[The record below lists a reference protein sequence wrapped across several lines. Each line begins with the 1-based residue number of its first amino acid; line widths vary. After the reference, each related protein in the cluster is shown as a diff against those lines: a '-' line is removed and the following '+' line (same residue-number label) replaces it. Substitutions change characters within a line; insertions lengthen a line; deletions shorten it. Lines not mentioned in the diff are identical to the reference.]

1 MEERL
6 TLDSRPCACGGIVA
20 VVQPA
25 LDEDIVRAVRQHNHT
40 SLHLRWVENGG
51 FDQRPRPY
59 WDAYERRPDFA
70 NPPGQTR
77 VLEGRETR

>member
-1 MEERL
+1 M

-20 VVQPA
+20 VMQPA

-70 NPPGQTR
+70 YPPGQTG